1 MTNDCSSLSSSHSPL
16 IQHNRSY
23 NPIAAALAG
32 FSMNL
37 CAVSM
42 LPSIEHTSVE
52 RTEIDPSRILSSPCT
67 GTSTCTM
74 TTRRRKS
81 ERPPSD
87 SLTDWFLV
95 YPKARLDTSPKG
107 SSITTAHEGREW
119 PRRDD
124 PNQRQPDPEADIP
137 HIPTYL
143 LSNQA
148 RPQYYPVTS
157 IFGLII
163 HPRKMNEGLCDNTL
177 RRLVRLHML

>member
-1 MTNDCSSLSSSHSPL
+1 
-16 IQHNRSY
+16 
-23 NPIAAALAG
+23 
-32 FSMNL
+32 
-37 CAVSM
+37 
-42 LPSIEHTSVE
+42 
-52 RTEIDPSRILSSPCT
+52 
-67 GTSTCTM
+67 M

-137 HIPTYL
+137 HIPTY
-143 LSNQA
+143 SNQA

-157 IFGLII
+157 IFGLTI
-163 HPRKMNEGLCDNTL
+163 HPSKMNEGLCDNTL
-177 RRLVRLHML
+177 RRLVCTPNCNNQIQISEPPEPNTKRINFTTTR